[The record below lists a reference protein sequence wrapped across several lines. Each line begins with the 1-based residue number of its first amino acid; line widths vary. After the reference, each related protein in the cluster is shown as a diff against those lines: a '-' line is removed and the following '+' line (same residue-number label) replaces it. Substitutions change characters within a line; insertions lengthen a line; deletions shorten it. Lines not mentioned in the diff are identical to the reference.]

1 MRSLK
6 NHISLIIPLFAILF
20 AIEFTFWIDRS
31 IDSYEKNLSSD
42 YAIVIMSKKPLT
54 LQKIKE
60 YVPEMVQLQEID
72 RKKVINRL
80 KREGVK
86 IDFSELEQFLPFF
99 YKALLANF
107 PDEEQLKSVQS
118 RLASIPSVTRVE
130 AFGKTHQ
137 QLYEFLVFIKTIAK
151 LFLAIVAITSIMLI
165 FKQIEIW
172 YYEHSERMYIMSLF
186 GAPWWMRNAVLFK
199 LAFVD
204 TLISV
209 ILVVGIYWY
218 ILSSEIVRNL
228 LGFNLLYFDQKLL
241 VQDGVILFAI
251 GFGLSLFTILFISK
265 REPKR
270 AV

>member
-20 AIEFTFWIDRS
+20 AIEFAFWIDRT
-31 IDSYEKNLSSD
+31 IKTYEKNLSSE
-42 YAIVIMSKKPLT
+42 YAIVVITKKPLRLT
-54 LQKIKE
+54 DVKE
-60 YVPEMVQLQEID
+60 YVPELAKFQEID
-72 RKKVINRL
+72 RKKVITRL
-80 KREGVK
+80 QREGVK

-99 YKALLANF
+99 YKAVLSSF
-107 PDEEQLKSVQS
+107 PDEEELKSVQA
-118 RLASIPSVTRVE
+118 RLGSISTVTRVE

-137 QLYEFLVFIKTIAK
+137 QLYQFLILLKSIAK
-151 LFLAIVAITSIMLI
+151 LFLVIIAITSFMLV

-204 TLISV
+204 TVISV
-209 ILVVGIYWY
+209 LLVVGIYWY
-218 ILSSEIVRNL
+218 LLSSQIVSALLGFEIVR
-228 LGFNLLYFDQKLL
+228 FDQKQLW
-241 VQDGVILFAI
+241 QDGAILFAI
-251 GFGLSLFTILFISK
+251 GFALALFTIFFISK
-265 REPKR
+265 KEPKR